1 MIPDSSQ
8 QQIVAL
14 HGCRALVLAGPGC
27 GKTHL
32 LTRRIIHAN
41 ATEGIPFS
49 DMVCLTFTNRASR
62 EMNNRIRAVLGHT
75 PDDLFVGNLHRFCCR
90 FLHTNSLLAG
100 DIGLLD
106 EEDRD
111 TWLSDSLGLKR
122 KFERKQITD
131 LAMLLFQQDHDFP
144 HGLRRRLDYTPDQS
158 HIRAAT
164 AYRDFKTRNRLVDF
178 DDLLLLAYETLT
190 NYPPHS
196 LAGSNY
202 RWVQVDEVQDLTP
215 LQLAI
220 IDLITAD
227 GPSTAIYLGDEQ
239 QAIFEFLGA
248 GGPALDKIKLRCQ
261 NNIYRLARNYRSPS
275 YLVKLCNDFASSC
288 LDINP
293 AHLPWAVSDGQRP
306 DGALLMMPSTDFN
319 LPLAV
324 AAKVRDWRNNL
335 PDQRISVL
343 TRTNDEAEEISSLMS
358 AHGIENTLIGRNDL
372 FRRVP
377 FKTVYAHLSVVTSDR
392 QPSEWARLLYRTKAV
407 RTLSEARNLAS
418 KLDKMNLSPACFI
431 LPDNYAE
438 QFDRLDDNDRSFMQS
453 VIITQTAKKF
463 DDAYGDL
470 YRHTLARLS
479 EANGNSLADECD
491 FAYRY
496 LSQRNFISEIDRW
509 DAVVSFISKT
519 FGGGN
524 LSRQLYE
531 RLPELRTF
539 NEGDLLT
546 DEPVTV
552 ITVHKA
558 KGLEFDNVVLYDASP
573 KAMSRGNDD
582 ARVYYVAFSRAKVRL
597 AVFHSGRLS
606 APVASVSH
614 HFDLIS
620 PDEVEAMSLLERLHN
635 RPVRRNH

>member
-1 MIPDSSQ
+1 
-8 QQIVAL
+8 
-14 HGCRALVLAGPGC
+14 
-27 GKTHL
+27 
-32 LTRRIIHAN
+32 
-41 ATEGIPFS
+41 
-49 DMVCLTFTNRASR
+49 
-62 EMNNRIRAVLGHT
+62 
-75 PDDLFVGNLHRFCCR
+75 
-90 FLHTNSLLAG
+90 
-100 DIGLLD
+100 
-106 EEDRD
+106 
-111 TWLSDSLGLKR
+111 
-122 KFERKQITD
+122 
-131 LAMLLFQQDHDFP
+131 
-144 HGLRRRLDYTPDQS
+144 
-158 HIRAAT
+158 
-164 AYRDFKTRNRLVDF
+164 
-178 DDLLLLAYETLT
+178 
-190 NYPPHS
+190 
-196 LAGSNY
+196 
-202 RWVQVDEVQDLTP
+202 
-215 LQLAI
+215 
-220 IDLITAD
+220 
-227 GPSTAIYLGDEQ
+227 
-239 QAIFEFLGA
+239 
-248 GGPALDKIKLRCQ
+248 
-261 NNIYRLARNYRSPS
+261 
-275 YLVKLCNDFASSC
+275 
-288 LDINP
+288 
-293 AHLPWAVSDGQRP
+293 
-306 DGALLMMPSTDFN
+306 MMPSTDFN

-335 PDQRISVL
+335 PDQRIAVL

-358 AHGIENTLIGRNDL
+358 AHGIENTLVGRNDL

-392 QPSEWARLLYRTKAV
+392 QPSEWARLLYRTRAV

-463 DDAYGDL
+463 NDAYGDL

-519 FGGGN
+519 FDGGN

-582 ARVYYVAFSRAKVRL
+582 ARVYYVAFSRAKVRGISTRIMPSPSF
-597 AVFHSGRLS
+597 ARSGCLRT
-606 APVASVSH
+606 ARARATRAS
-614 HFDLIS
+614 
-620 PDEVEAMSLLERLHN
+620 
-635 RPVRRNH
+635 RRSSFCR